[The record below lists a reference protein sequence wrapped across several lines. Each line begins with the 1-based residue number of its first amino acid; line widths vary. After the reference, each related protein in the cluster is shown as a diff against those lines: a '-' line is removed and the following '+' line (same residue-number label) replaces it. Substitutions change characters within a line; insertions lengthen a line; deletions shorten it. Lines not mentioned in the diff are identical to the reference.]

1 MDRMTPQER
10 SRLMAR
16 IRSKDTLPERLVR
29 SLLHRMGFRF
39 RVHSKKLPG
48 TPDIV
53 LPKYRVAIQV
63 HGCFWHCHEGCKDAS
78 MPKSNTE
85 FWQKKLARN
94 VERDLAKQKALEEAG
109 WRVIVVWECETKDAD
124 ALSSRLHGLITLTSP
139 SDL

>member
-1 MDRMTPQER
+1 
-10 SRLMAR
+10 MAR

>member
-1 MDRMTPQER
+1 
-10 SRLMAR
+10 
-16 IRSKDTLPERLVR
+16 
-29 SLLHRMGFRF
+29 
-39 RVHSKKLPG
+39 
-48 TPDIV
+48 
-53 LPKYRVAIQV
+53 
-63 HGCFWHCHEGCKDAS
+63 